1 MIKLPKVNIM
11 PNLKQNKIA
20 KAQSRQRTT
29 LEELLFS
36 VLCIFRVFF
45 VKTIGP

>member
-1 MIKLPKVNIM
+1 MM
-11 PNLKQNKIA
+11 PNLKKNKIA

-36 VLCIFRVFF
+36 LLCIFRVFF
-45 VKTIGP
+45 VKAMGP